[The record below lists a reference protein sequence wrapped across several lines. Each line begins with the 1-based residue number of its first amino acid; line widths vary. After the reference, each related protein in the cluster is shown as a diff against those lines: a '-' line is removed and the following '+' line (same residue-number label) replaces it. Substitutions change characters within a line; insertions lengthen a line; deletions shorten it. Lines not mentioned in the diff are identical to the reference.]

1 MCDSGSGSV
10 RMKRAEPITDLGTL
24 EHQLPSR
31 AVARKNLVLP
41 LERFRPLIR
50 LAHQCPTAT
59 TKPRIVYDFCFATFK
74 SARGTML
81 LEQVP
86 HVIEPG
92 RILIMPPFEEHVLSF
107 EPGIDQAHVA
117 IHFDL
122 APDFPDTSKIDERL
136 PYSVQLTDRIRLPI
150 SGFPTDAAHCYLNSL
165 AIVELFQQGTVL
177 SQVAADAGL
186 FHLLATSL
194 IHSSG
199 DNGLDTRNSKS
210 NRGAA
215 IVDRVLARMSSSLS
229 AQLTI
234 TDLAEV
240 GTVSAAHLTRLFRTQ
255 LGYPPMTYLA
265 RLRMIKARE
274 LLRDD
279 RLSIKE
285 VAGQVGYADG
295 HHFAREFRR
304 FDGMSPSQ
312 YRNISSS
319 PGPV

>member
-1 MCDSGSGSV
+1 
-10 RMKRAEPITDLGTL
+10 MKRAKPITDLRTL

-50 LAHQCPTAT
+50 LAHQCPNAT
-59 TKPRIVYDFCFATFK
+59 TQPRIVYDFCFATFK

-81 LEQVP
+81 LDQVSY
-86 HVIEPG
+86 VIEPG

-107 EPGIDQAHVA
+107 EPGMDQSHVA

-122 APDFPDTSKIDERL
+122 APDFPDTSKVDERL
-136 PYSVQLTDRIRLPI
+136 PYSVQLTDRIRLPT
-150 SGFPTDAAHCYLNSL
+150 SGFPTDIAGCYSNSL

-177 SQVAADAGL
+177 SQVAADAAL

-194 IHSSG
+194 IHSSD
-199 DNGLDTRNSKS
+199 DNNLDIRNPKS
-210 NRGAA
+210 NRGTA
-215 IVDRVLARMSSSLS
+215 IVDRVLAHMSSSLS
-229 AQLTI
+229 TPLTI

-240 GTVSAAHLTRLFRTQ
+240 GTVSTAHLTRLFRTQ

-279 RLSIKE
+279 RLSVKE
-285 VAGQVGYADG
+285 VAHQVGYTDG

-312 YRNISSS
+312 YRKISAS
-319 PGPV
+319 PGSV